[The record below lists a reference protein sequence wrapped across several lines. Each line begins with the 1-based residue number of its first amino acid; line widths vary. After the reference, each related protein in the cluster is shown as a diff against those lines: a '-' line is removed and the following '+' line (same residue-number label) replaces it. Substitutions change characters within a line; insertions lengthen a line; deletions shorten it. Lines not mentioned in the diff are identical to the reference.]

1 VRARG
6 LDVVVEAD
14 KEAAARRVAEILSG
28 AARDGAE
35 IALTGG
41 STPGR
46 AYELAAELEANWSAA
61 GLWWG
66 DERCVPPDYDD
77 SNFGLAQK
85 TLLDNLREPLPSVH
99 RIRGEEEPDA
109 AAAAYAE
116 ELRGVTLDLVLLGLG
131 PDGHVAS
138 LFPHAPGLQETER
151 LVIASEP
158 KLEPFVE
165 RVTLTPP
172 ALVAAQKVVFLVT
185 GDEKAEACEA
195 AFAGEPSPSVPG
207 SLIRSRAGETVAVLD
222 EAAASRLR
230 D

>member
-1 VRARG
+1 VKARG
-6 LDVVVEAD
+6 LDLIVEAD
-14 KEAAARRVAEILSG
+14 REAAARRVAKLLAG

-35 IALTGG
+35 LALTGG

-46 AYELAAELEANWSAA
+46 AYELAAAIEANWSAA
-61 GLWWG
+61 GIWWG
-66 DERCVPPDYDD
+66 DERCVPPDHDD
-77 SNFGLAQK
+77 SNFGLAQR
-85 TLLDNLREPLPSVH
+85 TLLDQLGEPLPSVH

-172 ALVAAQKVVFLVT
+172 ALVGAQKVVFLVT
-185 GDEKAEACEA
+185 GEEKAEACEG
-195 AFAGEPSPSVPG
+195 AFAGEPSPSIPG

>member
-1 VRARG
+1 VKARG
-6 LDVVVEAD
+6 LELVVESD
-14 KEAAARRVAEILSG
+14 DEAAAQRVAEMLAG
-28 AARDGAE
+28 AAREGEE
-35 IALTGG
+35 IVLTGG

-46 AYELAAELEANWSAA
+46 AYELAARLERNWSAA

-66 DERCVPPDYDD
+66 DERCVPPEHDD

-85 TLLDNLREPLPSVH
+85 TLIGNLGEPLPSVH
-99 RIRGEEEPDA
+99 RIRGEEEPDGA
-109 AAAAYAE
+109 AEAYAD

-138 LFPHAPGLQETER
+138 LFPNAPGLQETER

-172 ALVAAQKVVFLVT
+172 ALVAAQKIVFLVT
-185 GDEKAEACEA
+185 GEEKAMACEG
-195 AFAGEPSPSVPG
+195 AFAGEPSPSIPG
-207 SLIRSRAGETVAVLD
+207 SLIRSRAGETIAVLD